1 MEDEIPDNL
10 EFVQGSERAEGAE
23 PNPVELKVEN
33 GKVIAKYPEI
43 TDTKER
49 SIAFKVKVKEEAKA
63 GETIVNKAV
72 VSEPNGQTEHPEEKI
87 TPDYKYGKVDVEKS
101 VTNQTPKLG
110 EEVEYRITFYNTV
123 ENGKLEKVLVEDT
136 LPKGV
141 EYVKDSLK
149 AEGIK
154 PEPVELKVEDG
165 KVMAKYPEITDTE
178 KRSIVF
184 KVKVKDSAKAAFET
198 WSKVPVPNRS
208 RNLYKYL
215 QLLQE
220 NKDELA
226 KIITLENGKTLTDA
240 TGEVQRGIEAVE
252 LATSTPNLMMGQALP
267 NIASG
272 IDGSI
277 WRYPIGV
284 VAGITPFNFP
294 MMIPLWMFPLAIA
307 CGNTF
312 VLKTSERT
320 PLLAERLVELFYEAG
335 FPKGVLNL
343 VQGGKDVV
351 NSILENKDI
360 QAVSFVGSE

>member
-1 MEDEIPDNL
+1 M
-10 EFVQGSERAEGAE
+10 
-23 PNPVELKVEN
+23 LK
-33 GKVIAKYPEI
+33 
-43 TDTKER
+43 
-49 SIAFKVKVKEEAKA
+49 
-63 GETIVNKAV
+63 
-72 VSEPNGQTEHPEEKI
+72 
-87 TPDYKYGKVDVEKS
+87 
-101 VTNQTPKLG
+101 KL
-110 EEVEYRITFYNTV
+110 
-123 ENGKLEKVLVEDT
+123 
-136 LPKGV
+136 
-141 EYVKDSLK
+141 LK
-149 AEGIK
+149 RQKQHSKHG
-154 PEPVELKVEDG
+154 L
-165 KVMAKYPEITDTE
+165 
-178 KRSIVF
+178 
-184 KVKVKDSAKAAFET
+184 
-198 WSKVPVPNRS
+198 KVPVPNRS

-312 VLKTSERT
+312 VLK
-320 PLLAERLVELFYEAG
+320 
-335 FPKGVLNL
+335 N
-343 VQGGKDVV
+343 
-351 NSILENKDI
+351 I
-360 QAVSFVGSE
+360 